1 MWSPKPSCIARQ
13 RDIDPIVADIL
24 ESTIKKSSHP
34 KQCNLIR
41 EYNRSATHMDE
52 TTMKGITKP

>member
-1 MWSPKPSCIARQ
+1 MLLDYN
-13 RDIDPIVADIL
+13 DIERPTL

-52 TTMKGITKP
+52 TT